1 MEQKGAGADFA
12 DEQQRHVMPQERLRN
27 LDKELSRQSALESPG
42 SGSPR
47 SGSFKEDLQ
56 SAKEYF
62 RSASCSDPEGRKW
75 PLWSTDLESLG
86 TYGMGIEL
94 YFRFTR
100 LAIRFFAVAALLGVP
115 LLTCNLSGNMLSTI
129 PGSERTGPLISIS
142 WLARTTIANLGSS
155 TPNAT
160 DVADRRVEMFG
171 QSLDIRGVTMA
182 TGLLDALI
190 THVLLMAAL
199 WFEFVVIPR
208 VIEAHE
214 RTRITP
220 EAFAVA
226 VKGLP
231 RRLEADHR
239 AYEERLRRHFDNLL
253 GARVTQESVAPG
265 LLVVRDSDAG
275 SEEAQHQRSWRC
287 WPFSS
292 GFDARRR
299 RLGRVVGVAE
309 AAPSDGAGD
318 GEGCWVE
325 VQWCA
330 VPGAPCERTRCQ
342 VGTAASDGE
351 LLDAQ
356 LLAKL
361 EHGGCARLATGPAA
375 AEERP
380 VYSVSL
386 VRDFGGQLRRLR
398 KEARQREAQQALS
411 RSTTGCSDGRS
422 DDTEATE
429 AEEVTRELNVGDW
442 AERDVLMAYVVFNRV
457 RHRDFIH
464 DEFSSLRQRW
474 RQQRRLRF
482 ASRALRVEDAPTP
495 SDICWDNLDFPGNRR
510 RIRRCLVLLSCVIL
524 LLTCMLLFSGL
535 KQVSIVA
542 QAYEGTAC
550 QDKGAECEC
559 EVAGYRNVL
568 NDEPAGVYDRCRPWL
583 AHKIKGGVLAT
594 SVTGILVAINVAC
607 TGGIA
612 AIADAER
619 HLSLTKRSHRI
630 MAMVFLVQL
639 INMGF
644 ITAFVH
650 FDLGMHVLGE
660 GIFGLVGNGI
670 FSDLVFEWYVV
681 VGGSILLANLF
692 QTLCPLLGL
701 TAAWVGKAKR
711 CCRSRRQKTSQQLRE
726 LYTPPHFE
734 LAMQHAQQLCVIFV
748 AVMFSAGMPL
758 LLAFLPVCLT
768 LYYWVDK
775 YVLLRTCRV
784 PPRYSYDLA
793 RWTARLLPCALWL
806 HSIFAI
812 WVYGHPEVAPSY
824 RIDCDWCRAV
834 EMEPGAARFL
844 KPLVHRVQAASALPS
859 AVVAAFLTLFLAV
872 RLIHLLLSVG
882 CIRALVFTLGSK
894 TRRRRRREQAAG
906 SVIEGAFRGEAL
918 QELRRLK
925 VEHSYELTDAPEYA
939 FLRESFGDRVDLAE
953 PALSP
958 SEHMYMEMGI
968 VGEDREKELQEH
980 EQDKV
985 REETEVRQSEKK
997 KREDIEKQLEQLRRA
1012 GEEAFSL

>member
-1 MEQKGAGADFA
+1 MEQKGAGEDFA
-12 DEQQRHVMPQERLRN
+12 NEQQRDRVPQERLRN
-27 LDKELSRQSALESPG
+27 LDKELSRQSSLESQ
-42 SGSPR
+42 R
-47 SGSFKEDLQ
+47 TGSFKEDLQ

-62 RSASCSDPEGRKW
+62 RSASCSDPDGRKW

-86 TYGMGIEL
+86 TYGIGIEL

-100 LAIRFFAVAALLGVP
+100 LAIRCFAVAALLGVP
-115 LLTCNLSGNMLSTI
+115 LLTCNLSGNMLSTM
-129 PGSERTGPLISIS
+129 PGSEGTGPLIS

-155 TPNAT
+155 SPNAT
-160 DVADRRVEMFG
+160 EVADRRVEMFG

-190 THVLLMAAL
+190 THVLLVVAL
-199 WFEFVVIPR
+199 WFEFVVIPM

-287 WPFSS
+287 WPFRS

-309 AAPSDGAGD
+309 AASSDGAGD

-330 VPGAPCERTRCQ
+330 VPGAPRERTKCQ
-342 VGTAASDGE
+342 VGTASSDGE

-361 EHGGCARLATGPAA
+361 EHGGCVRLATGPAA

-411 RSTTGCSDGRS
+411 RSTTGCSDGRP
-422 DDTEATE
+422 DDTEANE
-429 AEEVTRELNVGDW
+429 AEEVTGELSVGDW

-464 DEFSSLRQRW
+464 DEFSSLRQRL

-495 SDICWDNLDFPGNRR
+495 SDICWENLDFPRNRR

-568 NDEPAGVYDRCRPWL
+568 KDEPAGVYDRCRPWL
-583 AHKIKGGVLAT
+583 AHKIKGGALAT
-594 SVTGILVAINVAC
+594 SVAGILVAINVAC

-650 FDLGMHVLGE
+650 FDLGVHVLGE

-681 VGGSILLANLF
+681 VGGSILLATFF

-701 TAAWVGKAKR
+701 TTAWVGKAKR
-711 CCRSRRQKTSQQLRE
+711 CCCSRRQKTSRQLRE

-806 HSIFAI
+806 HSILAI

-834 EMEPGAARFL
+834 EMEPGAVRFV

-882 CIRALVFTLGSK
+882 WQWGIRALFFTLGIK

-939 FLRESFGDRVDLAE
+939 FLRESFGERVDLAE
-953 PALSP
+953 PGLSP
-958 SEHMYMEMGI
+958 SEHIDMDTLAVAAAAADLADPKEMGI
-968 VGEDREKELQEH
+968 VGEDGGRELQEH

-985 REETEVRQSEKK
+985 REETEVAR
-997 KREDIEKQLEQLRRA
+997 
-1012 GEEAFSL
+1012 F